1 MVPTPF
7 FPLPPSWQGW
17 FKSSNEEMKMRQDRR
32 EELQKRRQ
40 QRAKVDASPINA
52 VPPPKKSD
60 ETKKDTAKMMKKMSK
75 SASTSFRKGGILKL
89 W

>member
-17 FKSSNEEMKMRQDRR
+17 FKSNEEMKMRQDRR

-40 QRAKVDASPINA
+40 QRAKVDASPKNA
-52 VPPPKKSD
+52 VPPAKKSD
-60 ETKKDTAKMMKKMSK
+60 ERKDTAKMMKKMSK
-75 SASTSFRKGGILKL
+75 SASTSFRKGGILKM